1 MNAIVE
7 LYHWSLNT
15 AITIGWPISYIE
27 LVILFFNVLCVYLV
41 GKNKVLN
48 YPVGLV
54 GIVTYMF
61 FCYTLN
67 FYSEYF
73 LQMFFFVFSII
84 GWYMWSKKD
93 TSGEVLQVHYMNW
106 YGFGG
111 LCVFWVLASYLLGSN
126 INELFALYVTK
137 VLFPVMEVLGIT
149 HGAYVHEPA
158 SFPYLDAFTVWGQII
173 ATFLMIRRV
182 VQSWICWI
190 AIDVLCVPMFFLK
203 GGFGVSI
210 MFGLFT
216 VLATMGLVKW
226 IKIVRNEKLQYQK
239 SVTEFA
245 SI

>member
-1 MNAIVE
+1 MNLIIE
-7 LYHWSLNT
+7 LYHLSLNT

-73 LQMFFFVFSII
+73 LQMFFFVFSLI

-93 TSGEVLQVHYMNW
+93 TDGEVLKVHYMNW

-126 INELFALYVTK
+126 INEIFALYVTK
-137 VLFPVMEVLGIT
+137 VLFPVMEVLGIN

-210 MFGLFT
+210 MFTLFT
-216 VLATMGLVKW
+216 VLATIGLVKW
-226 IKIVRNEKLQYQK
+226 IKIVQKEKNAVQK
-239 SVTEFA
+239 SITEFA
-245 SI
+245 VI

>member
-111 LCVFWVLASYLLGSN
+111 LCVFWVLASYLLGSISMN
-126 INELFALYVTK
+126 CSRCT
-137 VLFPVMEVLGIT
+137 
-149 HGAYVHEPA
+149 
-158 SFPYLDAFTVWGQII
+158 
-173 ATFLMIRRV
+173 
-182 VQSWICWI
+182 
-190 AIDVLCVPMFFLK
+190 
-203 GGFGVSI
+203 
-210 MFGLFT
+210 
-216 VLATMGLVKW
+216 
-226 IKIVRNEKLQYQK
+226 
-239 SVTEFA
+239 
-245 SI
+245 